1 MRESCGKKRKTLRY
15 SPQSLAAWLRRVEPA
30 KTAAAVAAAIG
41 APERTVE
48 AWLGGEASPSLGW
61 ALALVGAYGPAA
73 LAAMFETPPGWLD
86 DAARAARR
94 AELEAAMAE
103 LARQRAEM

>member
-1 MRESCGKKRKTLRY
+1 LRKEAQDSAVFAAESCGV
-15 SPQSLAAWLRRVEPA
+15 AAPGRAE
-30 KTAAAVAAAIG
+30 TAAAVAAAIG